1 MKNYRGAIIF
11 KSYVERQ
18 WFAVFG
24 YGDHV
29 TARTRK
35 AAMAAVDARQK

>member
-1 MKNYRGAIIF
+1 MEEYRGAIIF
-11 KSYVERQ
+11 KSYVQKR

-29 TARTRK
+29 TAPTRK
-35 AAMAAVDARQK
+35 AAMAAVDARRK